1 MNILGLKKN
10 CFFVGRAATA
20 IFLILKSENM
30 ENKKILY
37 PANIC
42 YATIYPALY
51 AGCSPV
57 FCDVSKED
65 GNVTFKEI
73 CAYID
78 QVSAIV
84 IPHMYGNPVRDIEK
98 IRTLCEEK
106 GVLFIEDCASAM
118 GAILPEGICGSFGD
132 YSIFST
138 GYSKTIDIGN
148 GGFLLTDRSICKMQ
162 SIYEQLPVWNQ
173 QIEENESFFSKLYRL
188 IRNNWNQ
195 NLDQY
200 IWEGLKYN
208 LKDVFLYQ
216 YPQIDIKIQ
225 TAISGLEK
233 TVDQRRREKEL
244 YQALIH
250 ETKDIKIYKFHDGA
264 VPWRFNLFVSQDKKH
279 KIIDILLKQKV
290 PVSDWYPDVTPI
302 FGNHRFYKN
311 AKTMEKQIINF
322 PLLIEDVEIQR
333 ICDCINQFANREKR

>member
-1 MNILGLKKN
+1 M
-10 CFFVGRAATA
+10 
-20 IFLILKSENM
+20 
-30 ENKKILY
+30 
-37 PANIC
+37 
-42 YATIYPALY
+42 
-51 AGCSPV
+51 
-57 FCDVSKED
+57 
-65 GNVTFKEI
+65 
-73 CAYID
+73 
-78 QVSAIV
+78 
-84 IPHMYGNPVRDIEK
+84 
-98 IRTLCEEK
+98 
-106 GVLFIEDCASAM
+106 
-118 GAILPEGICGSFGD
+118 
-132 YSIFST
+132 
-138 GYSKTIDIGN
+138 
-148 GGFLLTDRSICKMQ
+148 
-162 SIYEQLPVWNQ
+162 
-173 QIEENESFFSKLYRL
+173 
-188 IRNNWNQ
+188 
-195 NLDQY
+195 
-200 IWEGLKYN
+200 
-208 LKDVFLYQ
+208 YQ